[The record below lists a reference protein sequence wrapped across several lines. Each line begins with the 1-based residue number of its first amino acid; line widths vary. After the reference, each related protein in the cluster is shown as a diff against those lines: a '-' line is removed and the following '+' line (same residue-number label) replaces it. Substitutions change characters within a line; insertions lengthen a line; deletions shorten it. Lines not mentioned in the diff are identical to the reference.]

1 MAEREQEHQEQ
12 EHDAGAAPPALS
24 SGEHADVAGRKAGS
38 AKVVHEVV
46 RQQGDEELER
56 PALSLLVSG
65 FAAGVAI
72 SASLLAQAFLKVR
85 LGEAG
90 WTELVVR
97 LGYTIGFIVV
107 ILGRLQLFTESTVT
121 AVLPVA
127 AGPSLSNAGRLLRLW
142 TLVLLANLAGTLLVA
157 LLVARGVIV
166 SPAQRE
172 AAVALSRVL
181 LTHDWPTAFCLA
193 MPAGFL
199 IAAIAWILP
208 NARGSEIWVVFMVT
222 YVIAVGGFT
231 HVVVGSVEAWLL
243 WVTGEATLARTAFEL
258 ILPALLGN
266 VVGGTGLFALLAHGQ
281 VRHEL

>member
-1 MAEREQEHQEQ
+1 MAGRERGEE
-12 EHDAGAAPPALS
+12 AGSSALS
-24 SGEHADVAGRKAGS
+24 SGEHADVAERKAGS

-72 SASLLAQAFLKVR
+72 STSLLAQAFLKVQ
-85 LGEAG
+85 LAEEA

-107 ILGRLQLFTESTVT
+107 ILGRLQLFTESTIT

-127 AGPSLSNAGRLLRLW
+127 SGPSRGNLARLLRLW
-142 TLVLLANLAGTLLVA
+142 ALVLLANLAGTLLVA
-157 LLVARGVIV
+157 SLIAGDVIV
-166 SPAQRE
+166 SPTHRD

-181 LTHDWPTAFCLA
+181 LTHGWSTTFCLA

-208 NARGSEIWVVFMVT
+208 NARGSEVWVVFAVT
-222 YVIAVGGFT
+222 YLIAVGGFT
-231 HVVVGSVEAWLL
+231 HVVVGSVEAWIL
-243 WVTGEATLARTAFEL
+243 WLAGEVSLTSAAFGL
-258 ILPALLGN
+258 VLPALLGN
-266 VVGGTGLFALLAHGQ
+266 VVGGTGLFALLAHAQ